1 MIKNINILVI
11 IGLSLFYSPL
21 HSKEISQNQESLS
34 SSFKEIAEEMKN
46 LNSNL
51 ELLSNTIS
59 NLLP

>member
-1 MIKNINILVI
+1 MLRKFHILLI
-11 IGLSLFYSPL
+11 IGLSFVYSPL
-21 HSKEISQNQESLS
+21 HSKEISKNQESLS
-34 SSFKEIAEEMKN
+34 SSVQEIAEEMKH